1 MSLPHALLTSLL
13 EKPSSGAE
21 LTRRFSKSI
30 GYFWQA
36 SHQQIYR
43 ELARLEQAGWVS
55 SQAEEG
61 ARGRKR
67 NYQVLPAGEKELKR
81 WMSEPSELRHL
92 RDEMMVRVR
101 AAAVVG
107 PQKLRDD
114 LLHRLDQHTAQL
126 KLYEEIK
133 QKDFSGVDVDASQTK
148 PEAQLQFLLLKAGI
162 DYEQMY
168 IQFCEDVLKV
178 LAPR

>member
-13 EKPSSGAE
+13 EKPSSGSD

-43 ELARLEQAGWVS
+43 ELARLEASGYVQS
-55 SQAEEG
+55 TPEEG

-67 NYQVLPAGEKELKR
+67 NYRVLPAGRAELRR
-81 WMSEPSELRHL
+81 WMSEPSEQRHL

-107 PQKLRDD
+107 PQGLTAD
-114 LLHRLDQHTAQL
+114 LKQRLSDHSAQL
-126 KLYEEIK
+126 ALYRDIEK
-133 QKDFSGVDVDASQTK
+133 RDFAGNQDNPTTR
-148 PEAQLQFLLLKAGI
+148 LQHRLLKAGI
-162 DYEQMY
+162 DYEKMY
-168 IQFCEDVLKV
+168 IQFCEDVLAELDSIKETKK
-178 LAPR
+178 